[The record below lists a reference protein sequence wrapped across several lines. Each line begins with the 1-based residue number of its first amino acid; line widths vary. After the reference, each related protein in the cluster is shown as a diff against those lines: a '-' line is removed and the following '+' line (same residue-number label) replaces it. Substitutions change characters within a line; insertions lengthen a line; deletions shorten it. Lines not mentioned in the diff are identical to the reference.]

1 MMNGVIENMD
11 ASLQETVDRLFTMVQ
26 SIDSRLIE
34 LDTKVDR
41 RLQDTRPNWEG
52 VQSQLK
58 DVVDSQRRLRTELDG
73 LQNSL
78 GELRQDV
85 TSIKNSQEK
94 LREQIN
100 EIQNQLQALRSETEK
115 GFRTIDR
122 RMERQIGEFERLHAY
137 QRDLED
143 RVDEIEKRVK
153 S

>member
-1 MMNGVIENMD
+1 MMNGVIEDMND
-11 ASLQETVDRLFTMVQ
+11 SLQETVDRLVTVVQ
-26 SIDSRLIE
+26 SIDTRLIE
-34 LDTKVDR
+34 LDAKVDR

-52 VQSQLK
+52 IQSQLNE
-58 DVVDSQRRLRTELDG
+58 VVGSQRKLREEVNG
-73 LQNSL
+73 VQNSL
-78 GELRQDV
+78 AELRQDITV
-85 TSIKNSQEK
+85 IKK
-94 LREQIN
+94 QIN
-100 EIQNQLQALRSETEK
+100 ELHSQLQALRGETEK

>member
-1 MMNGVIENMD
+1 MMNGVTEDMNGSI
-11 ASLQETVDRLFTMVQ
+11 QETVDRLFIMVQ
-26 SIDSRLIE
+26 SIDSRLNE
-34 LDTKVDR
+34 LDAKVDR

-52 VQSQLK
+52 VQSQLNE
-58 DVVDSQRRLRTELDG
+58 VVDSQRK
-73 LQNSL
+73 LQEEMNGVQQSL

-85 TSIKNSQEK
+85 GDIKNSQNK
-94 LREQIN
+94 MQEQIN
-100 EIQNQLQALRSETEK
+100 EVQNQLQALRSETEK

-143 RVDEIEKRVK
+143 RVDEVEKRVK

>member
-1 MMNGVIENMD
+1 MNGVIEDMND
-11 ASLQETVDRLFTMVQ
+11 SLQETVDRLVTVVQ
-26 SIDSRLIE
+26 SIDTRLIE
-34 LDTKVDR
+34 LDAKVDR

-52 VQSQLK
+52 IQSQLNE
-58 DVVDSQRRLRTELDG
+58 VVGSQRKLREEVNG
-73 LQNSL
+73 VQNSL
-78 GELRQDV
+78 AELRQDITV
-85 TSIKNSQEK
+85 IKK
-94 LREQIN
+94 QIN
-100 EIQNQLQALRSETEK
+100 ELHSQLQALRGETEK